1 MLPCCISAV
10 SCSISWPGYSCKH
23 MRREQ
28 PVCLCWRA
36 FAFAALSPFIWC
48 GHRWAMFGA
57 LAMSVAATIM
67 VATESPAEWWLG
79 LPLVVVFGVLT
90 AVAVAT
96 GSGTVGSNRAKGN
109 AMSRIYAIGTYAYT
123 LPVVFLW
130 PLSI

>member
-1 MLPCCISAV
+1 MLGRTAGERAMSERTAAAAWIAARVYAALLYFSSLVLYFLAG
-10 SCSISWPGYSCKH
+10 ILLQTHAPGAAGV
-23 MRREQ
+23 
-28 PVCLCWRA
+28 PLLAGLC
-36 FAFAALSPFIWC
+36 FAALSPFIWC

-109 AMSRIYAIGTYAYT
+109 
-123 LPVVFLW
+123 
-130 PLSI
+130 